1 MPFTWRINI
10 KKNPNP
16 TGPAVFSFE
25 ETPQVQVGD
34 QVFWSNDDSEPH
46 WPAVT
51 GNPTF
56 FMDFQIAPASA
67 SSSFAPST
75 VGAIQYFCSL
85 HPDETGT
92 IDVLPTPAPVTS

>member
-10 KKNPNP
+10 RKNPAP
-16 TGPAVFSFE
+16 PPRVVFAFE

-34 QVFWSNDDSEPH
+34 LVLWSNDDTEAH

-51 GNPTF
+51 GNPTY
-56 FMDFQIAPASA
+56 FMDFQIAPKAT
-67 SSSFAPST
+67 SSSFAPAAAGT
-75 VGAIQYFCSL
+75 IAYVCSL

-92 IDVLPTPAPVTS
+92 IVVS